1 MKIVQILTRG
11 ATFTVGL
18 FLLANFFYT
27 MPEVRSKI
35 KFLQLIIAI
44 IFISYAVFHR
54 AILELSEKGILRYI
68 RHLGY
73 LGVFAMLLICTVIFA
88 IGRVNTT
95 QFDEDAVI
103 VLGGGFLDGEISP
116 SAIRRLD
123 RAVQYYDR
131 NSDAIFVLSGGKTQW
146 QPIAEGYVMRDYLLE
161 RGIPEVQILVEDSA
175 MNTSENIAKSK
186 EILDEH
192 FTDDYIVCIITS
204 DYHGYRSIGLSEDSG
219 IDGAKRYLARTPDR
233 LIPPAYL
240 RELCAVIKFWILR

>member
-1 MKIVQILTRG
+1 MKIIQILTRG
-11 ATFTVGL
+11 ATFAVGL

-35 KFLQLIIAI
+35 KFLQLFIAV
-44 IFISYAVFHR
+44 IFILYAVFHKM
-54 AILELSEKGILRYI
+54 ILTLSKKGILRYV

-73 LGVFAMLLICTVIFA
+73 LGVFAMLLIGVVIFI

-95 QFDEDAVI
+95 EFNEDAVI

-123 RAVQYYDR
+123 RAVQYYEKND
-131 NSDAIFVLSGGKTQW
+131 DVVFVLSGGKTHW
-146 QPIAEGYVMRDYLLE
+146 QPVAEGYVMRDYLLE

-175 MNTSENIAKSK
+175 MNTNENIAKSK
-186 EILDEH
+186 EILDSTLAE
-192 FTDDYIVCIITS
+192 DYTVCIITS
-204 DYHGYRSIGLSEDSG
+204 DYHGYRSIGLAEDSG
-219 IDGAKRYLARTPDR
+219 IIGAKRYLARTPDR

-240 RELCAVIKFWILR
+240 RELCAVIKYWILR

>member
-1 MKIVQILTRG
+1 
-11 ATFTVGL
+11 
-18 FLLANFFYT
+18 
-27 MPEVRSKI
+27 
-35 KFLQLIIAI
+35 
-44 IFISYAVFHR
+44 
-54 AILELSEKGILRYI
+54 SEKGILRYI

-123 RAVQYYDR
+123 RAAQYYDR
-131 NSDAIFVLSGGKTQW
+131 NNDAIFVLSGGKTQW

-161 RGIPEVQILVEDSA
+161 RGIPDEQILVEDSA

-186 EILDEH
+186 EILDQTFSE
-192 FTDDYIVCIITS
+192 DYTVCIITS
-204 DYHGYRSIGLSEDSG
+204 DYHGYRAVALADGSG
-219 IDGAKRYLARTPDR
+219 IIGAKRYLARTPDR

-240 RELCAVIKFWILR
+240 RELCAVIKFWIMR